1 MVSLCKS
8 KTLFKHPM
16 TEVLSR
22 YPVKMKGLCRQ
33 MSSTS
38 VIFNSRT
45 SLFNQCINDL
55 AIVFYF
61 NFSLF
66 QLIFPSQLEQSYT
79 VQPWQRARYCMHGI
93 QRLKPHRAHVCL
105 PPPLLLHLVQRCNP
119 NVHFSSFV
127 QKKAPWLALGSGDNH
142 GYGCWHDWL
151 VLKADVSC
159 KYEKGTCT
167 KCTLDLRK
175 DL

>member
-55 AIVFYF
+55 AIVFQLQF
-61 NFSLF
+61 LSFPADFSIPTRVELHS
-66 QLIFPSQLEQSYT
+66 LALVACALLHARHLE
-79 VQPWQRARYCMHGI
+79 
-93 QRLKPHRAHVCL
+93 PHRAHVCL
-105 PPPLLLHLVQRCNP
+105 PPLLLHLVQRCNP
-119 NVHFSSFV
+119 NVHFSSLYKRKLPG
-127 QKKAPWLALGSGDNH
+127 QLLGSGDNH

>member
-8 KTLFKHPM
+8 KALFKHPM

-61 NFSLF
+61 NFCLF

-93 QRLKPHRAHVCL
+93 QRLQPHRAHVCL

-119 NVHFSSFV
+119 NDHFSSFV
-127 QKKAPWLALGSGDNH
+127 QKKAPWLASRQ
-142 GYGCWHDWL
+142 WRQPWL
-151 VLKADVSC
+151 WLLARLVSIKA
-159 KYEKGTCT
+159 
-167 KCTLDLRK
+167 
-175 DL
+175 

>member
-61 NFSLF
+61 NFCLF

-93 QRLKPHRAHVCL
+93 QSRTVHMSVCL
-105 PPPLLLHLVQRCNP
+105 RFCSTLYNAAIPMSTSPLLYKRKLPGQLQVVETTMVMAAGTTSP
-119 NVHFSSFV
+119 SI
-127 QKKAPWLALGSGDNH
+127 
-142 GYGCWHDWL
+142 
-151 VLKADVSC
+151 
-159 KYEKGTCT
+159 KG
-167 KCTLDLRK
+167 
-175 DL
+175 

>member
-55 AIVFYF
+55 AIVFQLQF
-61 NFSLF
+61 LSFPADFPIPTRVELHSLALVACALLHARHLAAIAAPCTCLSASASAPPCTTL
-66 QLIFPSQLEQSYT
+66 QSQ
-79 VQPWQRARYCMHGI
+79 C
-93 QRLKPHRAHVCL
+93 
-105 PPPLLLHLVQRCNP
+105 PLLLFCTKESSLV
-119 NVHFSSFV
+119 SSR
-127 QKKAPWLALGSGDNH
+127 QWRQPWL
-142 GYGCWHDWL
+142 WL
-151 VLKADVSC
+151 LARPLLALKADVSC

-167 KCTLDLRK
+167 KWSLDLRK